1 MPLPLLVPVAFGVAG
16 LWGAAKGGKGFWNM
30 SEAKDINAEAERLL
44 KEHHD
49 KINELKETSSSLLE
63 ECGEKKLATITKD
76 FDRFLSVYKKLQD
89 IKVSDFN
96 VEDLT
101 ALPSTEA
108 EIAEFAA
115 EFSRIVESGK
125 GLVAG
130 SLGGSMAAFGAY
142 SGTTLLASASTGTAI
157 SSLSGA
163 AASNATLAW
172 LGGGSL
178 ASGGMGMA
186 GGTAVLG
193 VVAAGPALAVMG
205 FMVGAKGE
213 KSLNDALTNL
223 ESAKTAAKE
232 LEGAEIKLKHLIEVS
247 ELAITTLSKIRAKFR
262 RSTKRLEKIIEEK
275 GGSVEGYNES
285 EKDTVFT
292 TFKLAQLAK
301 VLVDQ
306 PLLSE
311 EGEVIEGA
319 KANLKML
326 KETM

>member
-1 MPLPLLVPVAFGVAG
+1 MPLPLLVPVVFGVAG

-63 ECGEKKLATITKD
+63 EYGEKKLATITKD

-311 EGEVIEGA
+311 EGEVIDGA